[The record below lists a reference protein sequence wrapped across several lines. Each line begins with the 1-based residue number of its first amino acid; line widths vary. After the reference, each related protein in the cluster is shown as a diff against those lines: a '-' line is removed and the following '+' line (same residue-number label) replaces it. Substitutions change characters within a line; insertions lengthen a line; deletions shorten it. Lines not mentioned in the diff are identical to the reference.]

1 VSRLH
6 RFAAVLLLGGM
17 AGIVGCGSDGSGG
30 PASVGGAI
38 VRFIVTNDLSAPV
51 TIAIDD
57 TAALIL
63 SSGASSGL
71 AVRPS
76 AQWLTWTSAKP
87 TDSVGTPIP
96 DDIGRVAVRI
106 SGIAAVSE
114 ITNVI
119 NDTAYFTAELSN
131 PTSTRVSIGV
141 YDGTT
146 VTCASVLRAASAG
159 VAGFTKTGY
168 YRLLGRTE
176 LRAYRDP
183 SFCTGPYVSWSA
195 SQLAGFAPKSGLV
208 RLTMTAAP

>member
-1 VSRLH
+1 VSLGRLG
-6 RFAAVLLLGGM
+6 ALLLLG
-17 AGIVGCGSDGSGG
+17 GIVGCGSDASGG
-30 PASVGGAI
+30 PASLGGGAV
-38 VRFIVTNDLSAPV
+38 VRFVVLNDLSAPITV
-51 TIAIDD
+51 AIDD
-57 TAALIL
+57 TVALIL
-63 SSGASSGL
+63 SSGVSSGL
-71 AVRPS
+71 AVPPS

-87 TDSVGTPIP
+87 TDTVGTLIP

-106 SGIAAVSE
+106 SGIASVAE

-119 NDTAYFTAELSN
+119 NDTTYFTAELSN

-146 VTCASVLRAASAG
+146 VACVSVLRGASAG

-168 YRLLGRTE
+168 YRLLPRTE

-195 SQLAGFAPKSGLV
+195 SQLGAFAPKSGLV
-208 RLTMTAAP
+208 RLTLVAAP